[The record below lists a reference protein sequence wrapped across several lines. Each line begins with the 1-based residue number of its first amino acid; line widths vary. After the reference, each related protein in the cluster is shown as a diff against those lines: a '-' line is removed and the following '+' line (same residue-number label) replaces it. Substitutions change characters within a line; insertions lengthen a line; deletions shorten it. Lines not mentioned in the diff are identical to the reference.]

1 MCGLFGLVGKH
12 SRSFDYST
20 FCTLG
25 IANDSRGGDSCGIFI
40 DGYTEYGVDKNKYFS
55 NFFYHNKF
63 LGTLDF
69 CTIALGHC
77 RKASIGSVNE
87 SSAQPIVIKS
97 KSGDV
102 EFVVLHNGT
111 IFNYKNLANK
121 YIPNID
127 INGLTDSQ
135 VMALI
140 FYHKG
145 YEVLSEYIGGA
156 VFVVVDYRKSEI
168 LLFKGAS
175 KKDTYSKEESEER
188 PLFYNIDDG
197 ELVFSSIGTYLVAL
211 RPYTSTNNLKPN
223 CIYQF
228 NGVELVEY
236 KKISRK
242 NCKQKQDSIFTSQY
256 NMENYTTVYNTLS
269 DFINTNIYTNVY
281 LSNNKKMHGRII
293 TTVYGRI
300 ITDCS
305 KVTGKEVYFWNG
317 VALKNKFYF
326 KLLSIL
332 KNKSNL
338 SFKEFDSKFMNL
350 IRYLSIDGIY
360 KIDDI
365 WYRATSP
372 ISKELYTG
380 KLQMLT
386 SAIALNIVNGIVD
399 GSSYGNSYNNPF
411 EFIDK
416 NLNFKDYKEECKFL
430 MKSIKNGQI

>member
-1 MCGLFGLVGKH
+1 MCGLFGLVGKN
-12 SRSFDYST
+12 SRLFDYST

-40 DGYTEYGVDKNKYFS
+40 DGHTEYGIDKNKYFS
-55 NFFYHNKF
+55 NFFYNSKF
-63 LGTLDF
+63 LNALNY

-77 RKASIGSVNE
+77 RKASIGSVNK

-97 KSGDV
+97 ESGNVD
-102 EFVVLHNGT
+102 FVVLHNGT
-111 IFNYKNLANK
+111 IFNYESLANK
-121 YIPNID
+121 YIPDID
-127 INGLTDSQ
+127 IKGLTDSQ

-145 YEVLSEYIGGA
+145 YEVLGEYIGGA
-156 VFVVVDYRKSEI
+156 VFVIVDYRKSEI

-175 KKDTYSKEESEER
+175 KKDIYSKEESEER
-188 PLFYNIDDG
+188 PLFYNIEDG
-197 ELVFSSIGTYLVAL
+197 ELVFSSIGTYLIAL
-211 RPYTSTNNLKPN
+211 RPYTSTNSLKPN

-228 NGVELVEY
+228 DGTDLVEY

-242 NCKQKQDSIFTSQY
+242 NCKQKQDFISTFQY
-256 NMENYTTVYNTLS
+256 NTEDYISVYNTLS
-269 DFINTNIYTNVY
+269 DFVNTNTHSNFY
-281 LSNNKKMHGRII
+281 LSNNKKIHGRII

-332 KNKSNL
+332 KNKTNL
-338 SFKEFDSKFMNL
+338 SFTEFDSKFMNL
-350 IRYLSIDGIY
+350 IRYLSIDGVYNIN
-360 KIDDI
+360 DI
-365 WYRATSP
+365 WYKATSP
-372 ISKELYTG
+372 TSKELYTG

-386 SAIALNIVNGIVD
+386 SATALNIVNGICN
-399 GSSYGNSYNNPF
+399 GSSYGNSYNTPF
-411 EFIDK
+411 ELIDK

-430 MKSIKNGQI
+430 MKSIKNG